1 MRSVGPLPDRRSS
14 RKLTPRWV
22 SVALAVGAVIT
33 IAWAPFIYQFTSE
46 VASDR
51 RSKAVLVIWTAVSI
65 VAALLGAAGAIG
77 ILRRERWGR
86 MVSWA
91 ASVVITITL
100 VGAIAG
106 IAALMGLWSSRG
118 ASKP

>member
-1 MRSVGPLPDRRSS
+1 V
-14 RKLTPRWV
+14 KVTPRWV
-22 SVALAVGAVIT
+22 SVALAIGTVIT

-51 RSKAVLVIWTAVSI
+51 RSKAVLIAWTVLSI
-65 VAALLGAAGAIG
+65 AAALLGAAGAIG
-77 ILRRERWGR
+77 ILRRDRWGR
-86 MVSWA
+86 PVAWA
-91 ASVVITITL
+91 ASLAITITF

-106 IAALMGLWSSRG
+106 IPALIGLWSSRG